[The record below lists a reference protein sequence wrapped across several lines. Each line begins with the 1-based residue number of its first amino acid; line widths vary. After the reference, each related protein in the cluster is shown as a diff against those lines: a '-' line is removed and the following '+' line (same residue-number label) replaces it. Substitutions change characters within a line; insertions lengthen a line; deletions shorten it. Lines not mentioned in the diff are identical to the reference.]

1 MSAQPA
7 DMVRDS
13 SSARVEGFADGLHGI
28 ALVAYSSA
36 LLCKRRPSA
45 GSLIAVCITH
55 VIL

>member
-28 ALVAYSSA
+28 ALVAYSA